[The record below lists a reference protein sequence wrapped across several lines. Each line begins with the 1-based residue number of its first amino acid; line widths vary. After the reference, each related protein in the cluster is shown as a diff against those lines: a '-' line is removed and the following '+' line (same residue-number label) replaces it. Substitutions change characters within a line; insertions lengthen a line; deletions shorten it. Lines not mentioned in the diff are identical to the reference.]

1 MRFGL
6 SEGKG
11 IDIPVLNQD
20 SVFHTDNVCRNHRQP
35 DPREPAVDDDE
46 LSLRYDYSGL
56 ILERGRG
63 ALDQV
68 EETVTARLNVRAV
81 LNVVGRPEALRCRII
96 SLIKQGLK
104 ASSTIALLFCAFE
117 SFIVISAFPTKLL
130 VVNSRGVSEEG
141 CYAGGCTV
149 KSLNSITNAPSS
161 DPGLLPDDVG
171 PMIAALL
178 SDENRW
184 VNVQRIEVRAE

>member
-46 LSLRYDYSGL
+46 ISLRYDYSGL

-68 EETVTARLNVRAV
+68 EETVTAWLNVRAV

-96 SLIKQGLK
+96 SLIKQGLEGFQHNR
-104 ASSTIALLFCAFE
+104 L
-117 SFIVISAFPTKLL
+117 IVLCF
-130 VVNSRGVSEEG
+130 
-141 CYAGGCTV
+141 
-149 KSLNSITNAPSS
+149 
-161 DPGLLPDDVG
+161 
-171 PMIAALL
+171 
-178 SDENRW
+178 
-184 VNVQRIEVRAE
+184 